1 MRSRAVPRFENHLTN
16 RAASVLGT
24 GDGGST
30 QLLLLNGGF
39 AAWDDADLPIADHP
53 RSPDR
58 CIYAASLD
66 PSTIADLDY
75 VHASIGRPST
85 TIVDA
90 RSAAEYRGQD
100 VWPLRGDH
108 IPGTVNLKWSLFIDL
123 QDNGRRLT

>member
-1 MRSRAVPRFENHLTN
+1 MLRARNTQTTFDAPSGCLVPFDTQAFRKLCGHLLRKQLMRSRAVPRFENHLTN

-58 CIYAASLD
+58 CIYAASLG
-66 PSTIADLDY
+66 PST
-75 VHASIGRPST
+75 
-85 TIVDA
+85 
-90 RSAAEYRGQD
+90 
-100 VWPLRGDH
+100 
-108 IPGTVNLKWSLFIDL
+108 
-123 QDNGRRLT
+123 